1 MGGADVMKKTVRVMV
16 AAGSLFSLVG
26 VGATVQAQTAV
37 LSPVEFMT
45 SGKAVLERSCGVCH
59 GLERPL
65 SKTFDKAGWE
75 KTLERMHDN
84 GAEVNAEERAQ
95 VVAYLLSKNT
105 FEAKCSACHPT
116 DRPLGKSKS
125 AADWLS
131 TVQRMSG
138 KKPGHLTESEVAD
151 IAAYL
156 SIVRPLP

>member
-1 MGGADVMKKTVRVMV
+1 MKRAARTVIAGGAL
-16 AAGSLFSLVG
+16 AALVG
-26 VGATVQAQTAV
+26 AGTPAGAQTATPN
-37 LSPVEFMT
+37 PVEYLT
-45 SGKAVLERSCGVCH
+45 KAKAVFERACGVCH

-75 KTLERMHDN
+75 RTVERMHDN
-84 GAEVNAEERAQ
+84 GAEVSAEERAQ
-95 VVAYLLSKNT
+95 VVAYLLTKNT
-105 FEAKCSACHPT
+105 FEAKCSACHGT

-138 KKPGHLTESEVAD
+138 KKPGHLTETETAE

-156 SIVRPLP
+156 SVARPEQK